1 MSEATLQNLLSLV
14 ENIDRYSEMVAEK
27 MEHAGMTA
35 DPSVAESV
43 AKYWPALERLA
54 AE

>member
-1 MSEATLQNLLSLV
+1 MSETTLRNLISLF
-14 ENIDRYSEMVAEK
+14 ENIDRYSDMVAEK

-35 DPSVAESV
+35 DPGVAESV